1 LKTNPNI
8 EEQFDQ
14 WCKNTF
20 DHAEVSPP
28 ADVWNQVSQ
37 QCAPTT
43 QTTVDTTSFWSSF
56 TTSAKVAIAAAA
68 VTIAATAPWWGSFLQ
83 QDQPTPP
90 PLEENVD
97 PLPEPIISTEAED
110 NMPYDGNTH
119 TAEAGHI
126 RQEQS
131 TPSTPEATNSPQTV
145 FNITSHTRRTSDPA
159 SIDVTHSSS
168 QPIPPP
174 EMSSTPTNTT
184 TGAPH
189 QPSVPGEAAT
199 YIVLKDTFMCE
210 KGYDFSQRFF
220 GDKQI
225 KCTRIE
231 TGSETFLPPHFFRL
245 KNKTCSTIT
254 TYGEHPSG
262 MTYKR
267 TVYFKTHQTRLVM
280 EHAGEG
286 AFKATL
292 QGGDEGGSI
301 QWHINGEKMY
311 DELSEIVYYRN
322 IEFQT
327 HQTIMLK
334 VRYTDEHQCTDIVEK
349 DATPYLYANQSIIP
363 NIFTPNNDGLNDV
376 WKVVLPGASEFHLSV
391 LGADNVTLFK
401 TSVQGHFWNGTNMM
415 GEKVSDG
422 QYLYMLRYVDEKGK
436 TISKTGVVT
445 INSH

>member
-1 LKTNPNI
+1 LKTHSNI

-20 DHAEVSPP
+20 DQAEVSPP
-28 ADVWNQVSQ
+28 VDVWNQVSQ
-37 QCAPTT
+37 QCTPTA
-43 QTTVDTTSFWSSF
+43 QTSVDTTSFWSSL
-56 TTSAKVAIAAAA
+56 TTTAKIAIAAAVTVA
-68 VTIAATAPWWGSFLQ
+68 VTSPLWVSFIQQEQPTPPVMEKQVNPLPEPTRAIEMEDNIPIDGIAYTADNGHSPQRQTTPTAPQAATAPQAS
-83 QDQPTPP
+83 D
-90 PLEENVD
+90 
-97 PLPEPIISTEAED
+97 
-110 NMPYDGNTH
+110 
-119 TAEAGHI
+119 
-126 RQEQS
+126 
-131 TPSTPEATNSPQTV
+131 
-145 FNITSHTRRTSDPA
+145 NITPHSRRTSSPA
-159 SIDVTHSSS
+159 STAETQPSS
-168 QPIPPP
+168 QPIPVP
-174 EMSSTPTNTT
+174 EIISSSPNTIAV
-184 TGAPH
+184 AP
-189 QPSVPGEAAT
+189 QQSSAPSEAIT
-199 YIVLKDTFMCE
+199 YTVLKDTFMCE

-231 TGSETFLPPHFFRL
+231 IGSETFIPQHFFRL
-245 KNKTCSTIT
+245 KNKTGATIT

-262 MTYKR
+262 KTFKR
-267 TVYFKTHQTRLVM
+267 IVHFKTQHTSIAL

-286 AFKATL
+286 AFRAIL
-292 QGGDEGGSI
+292 HGGDEGGSI

-334 VRYTDEHQCTDIVEK
+334 ALYIDEHQCIDIIEK
-349 DATPYLYANQSIIP
+349 DATPYLYAHQSIIP

-391 LGADNVTLFK
+391 LGADNTTLFK

-422 QYLYMLRYVDEKGK
+422 QYLYMLRYVNEKGK
-436 TISKTGVVT
+436 SISKTGVVT
-445 INSH
+445 VNSN